1 MGKLQYF
8 ESNAKRTQ
16 ICQDV
21 HGYAQSVRVENL
33 LPLKTL
39 VPIKDNLDNSTKCSS
54 PMPPTPKPKFPFIN
68 AIITSIMG
76 FLRKLFRN

>member
-1 MGKLQYF
+1 LLVDKLQYF

-21 HGYAQSVRVENL
+21 HGYAQAVRVENL

-39 VPIKDNLDNSTKCSS
+39 IPIQDNSNSLKKCF
-54 PMPPTPKPKFPFIN
+54 PPKPSTASSNHGLSIFNIIIN
-68 AIITSIMG
+68 YFKAN
-76 FLRKLFRN
+76 F